1 MTEQQR
7 EDELLSD
14 LLDLREDTHETQ
26 IVYGSAQQ
34 PILTQ
39 QEEQALL
46 KAANAV
52 GTPTLAPE
60 DVSPTQDSTPGS
72 FVSDLTGVVRKHP
85 MLAVLAVGAVAIVL
99 VRRRH

>member
-1 MTEQQR
+1 MTEQQH
-7 EDELLSD
+7 EDELLSE

-26 IVYGSAQQ
+26 VIYGSQQ

-39 QEEQALL
+39 DEEQALL

-60 DVSPTQDSTPGS
+60 DLQPVHDSTPGS
-72 FVSDLTGVVRKHP
+72 FVSDLAGVIRKHP
-85 MLAVLAVGAVAIVL
+85 MLAVLAVGGLAIML
-99 VRRRH
+99 ARRRSR